1 MKNDII
7 LRTENLTKKFG
18 GIVAVDH
25 VNLRVKR
32 GTCHAIIGPNGAGK
46 STLFNLI
53 SGVLK
58 PTQGKVFFEDRDI
71 TGLPPY
77 KVTELGIGRSFQ
89 IYNLFPNLTAL
100 ENVRLAVQARRKMSK
115 IFLFKN
121 VGKFKDLTWEAM
133 RILSFVG
140 LWGKSSIPARNLT
153 PSDKRKLEIAIAMAG
168 NPKLLALDEPTSGV
182 SLEELES
189 VIQVIEK
196 IKNMPN
202 KTILLIEHKMD
213 VVLKIADIIT
223 VMDRGKIIAEGKPSE
238 IVKNKKVQEIY
249 LGVEI

>member
-7 LRTENLTKKFG
+7 LRTESLTKKFG

-100 ENVRLAVQARRKMSK
+100 ENVRLAVQAHRKITK
-115 IFLFKN
+115 ISLFKN
-121 VGKFKDLTWEAM
+121 VEKFKDLTWEAM

>member
-1 MKNDII
+1 VKNDII

-100 ENVRLAVQARRKMSK
+100 ENVRLAVQARRKMTK
-115 IFLFKN
+115 ISLFKN
-121 VGKFKDLTWEAM
+121 VRKFKDLTWEAM

-196 IKNMPN
+196 IKNMSN